1 MLHSVSV
8 TYWFTNTV
16 CVVTYFVILVPT
28 DSLNEGYRLLQSE
41 QSLSVNLAYLFQSK
55 KQKNSYKLILKDILT
70 DMYEAGFPILARSH
84 TAFRIMS

>member
-55 KQKNSYKLILKDILT
+55 KQKKILQINLKGHFD
-70 DMYEAGFPILARSH
+70 GH
-84 TAFRIMS
+84 V